1 MNIKTP
7 QHQRGMAGTTLMF
20 VIVIL
25 VFSLWIFFKLFPV
38 YMENW
43 KVGSA
48 LENLQEEQNI
58 TQKMDGDIRRLFLE
72 YLSDKDVELF
82 DNENIKQ
89 HVTIYRMT
97 EEKKVEITVE
107 YEKIEPLMG
116 NISFLLKFENR
127 IEAP

>member
-1 MNIKTP
+1 MNINKH
-7 QHQRGMAGTTLMF
+7 QQRGVAATTFMF
-20 VIVIL
+20 LIVIL
-25 VFSLWIFFKLFPV
+25 VFLLWIFFKLFPL

-43 KVGSA
+43 KVVSA
-48 LENLQEEQNI
+48 LEEIQEEQNI

-89 HVTIYRMT
+89 HLSIYRMT
-97 EEKKVEITVE
+97 EEKTVEITVE

-116 NISFLLKFENR
+116 NISFLIKFENR

>member
-1 MNIKTP
+1 MNINKH
-7 QHQRGMAGTTLMF
+7 QQRGMAGTTLMF
-20 VIVIL
+20 LIVIL
-25 VFSLWIFFKLFPV
+25 VFLLWIFFKLFPL

-43 KVGSA
+43 NVASA
-48 LENLQEEQNI
+48 LEEFQEEQNI
-58 TQKMDGDIRRLFLE
+58 TLKMDGDIRRLFLE

-89 HVTIYRMT
+89 HLSIYRMT

-107 YEKIEPLMG
+107 YEKTEPLMG

>member
-1 MNIKTP
+1 MNINKA
-7 QHQRGMAGTTLMF
+7 QQRGMATTTLMF
-20 VIVIL
+20 LIVIL
-25 VFSLWIFFKLFPV
+25 VFILWIFFKLFPL

-43 KVGSA
+43 KVVSA
-48 LENLQEEQNI
+48 LEELQEEQNI
-58 TQKMDGDIRRLFLE
+58 TQKMDGDIRRLFLD

-82 DNENIKQ
+82 DKENIKQ
-89 HVTIYRMT
+89 HLTIYRMT

>member
-1 MNIKTP
+1 MNINKA
-7 QHQRGMAGTTLMF
+7 QQRGMATTTLMF
-20 VIVIL
+20 LIVIL
-25 VFSLWIFFKLFPV
+25 VFILWIFFKLFPL

-43 KVGSA
+43 KVVSA
-48 LENLQEEQNI
+48 LENFQEEQNI
-58 TQKMDGDIRRLFLE
+58 TQKMDGDIRRLFLD

-82 DNENIKQ
+82 DKENIKQ
-89 HVTIYRMT
+89 HLTIYRMT

-107 YEKIEPLMG
+107 YEKTEPLMG